1 MDVGRTLSYIFEDE
15 RWVTKVLIGG
25 LVLLI
30 PFIGSLVLI
39 GYMLK
44 TAQNVARGVERPL
57 PEWSEFGDLLMRG
70 LYGFIISLVYML
82 PYIVVYGI
90 CACAMG
96 GFTAAAETSDDP
108 SALIGGLAC
117 IIMPIVLLLAFLGG
131 LMSYAGWARYI
142 ATDQLSE
149 AFKFGEVFA
158 MLRNNLGLF
167 LMAMLVVGILSGIV
181 AMLGIIAIFIGVLFT
196 GFMAYLMQGH
206 ALGQLT
212 AKLFPMN
219 TGGYVSPG
227 NDYSPPT
234 IQL

>member
-1 MDVGRTLSYIFEDE
+1 MDIGRTISYIFEDE
-15 RWVTKVLIGG
+15 KWVTKVLIGG
-25 LVLLI
+25 LVLMI
-30 PFIGSLVLI
+30 PIIGQLVLI

-57 PEWSEFGDLLMRG
+57 PEWGEFGDILMRG

-82 PYIVVYGI
+82 PYIIVYGI
-90 CACAMG
+90 FACAMG
-96 GFTAAAETSDDP
+96 GFSAAMEGNEDP

-117 IIMPIVLLLAFLGG
+117 VMMPIMLLLAFLGG

-158 MLRNNLGLF
+158 MVRNNLGLF
-167 LMAMLVVGILSGIV
+167 LMAVVVVGILSSIV
-181 AMLGIIAIFIGVLFT
+181 AMLGIIAIFIGMFFT
-196 GFMAYLMQGH
+196 MFIAYLMQGH

-212 AKLFPMN
+212 ATLFPMN
-219 TGGYVSPG
+219 RGYAAPTG
-227 NDYSPPT
+227 DYSPPT